1 MVERLPNER
10 WEDFRKRRN
19 IIYGRR
25 NADKE
30 RRWIE
35 EMDNQRQV
43 LDLKNQCLVRENE
56 RLQRLLA
63 QAPTWILQEQ
73 NSIKCQRWPFWGS
86 AADPDRDMDR
96 SSAESLWSTL
106 RNGCVSSVGFRA
118 LPWRHSRPRYSKW
131 GSCGGP
137 GLRRLWQERREGYHG
152 TVESLQQEAAQLEL
166 HFGRKIENITKHN
179 TTRHC
184 RAKAIG
190 EPVR

>member
-30 RRWIE
+30 RRRIE

-73 NSIKCQRWPFWGS
+73 NSIKCQR
-86 AADPDRDMDR
+86 
-96 SSAESLWSTL
+96 
-106 RNGCVSSVGFRA
+106 
-118 LPWRHSRPRYSKW
+118 
-131 GSCGGP
+131 
-137 GLRRLWQERREGYHG
+137 
-152 TVESLQQEAAQLEL
+152 
-166 HFGRKIENITKHN
+166 
-179 TTRHC
+179 
-184 RAKAIG
+184 
-190 EPVR
+190 